1 MSYAWE
7 GKLRDYQREG
17 ALWLSEAGDDESGR
31 FRGRLLAD
39 GLGLG
44 KSRMALAA
52 VRYRAER
59 GKLDAPPIFVTTAS
73 ARIDWV
79 REAKVFWPELQM
91 TQPGGA
97 AAVYRRKG
105 ESEDD
110 FFARTEGPWRKALE
124 TSDPNVG
131 LVVNYENL
139 DLVLGTSIPLG
150 TLFDTIV
157 IDEAHNLKNAKSKP
171 ASLVRRFPVR
181 ARMLLSA
188 TPVDNYAEE
197 LFNLLD
203 LCGPGLFGGFM
214 TFAKRYFLVT
224 VSEGGWGHDVQELI
238 EPDKLK
244 ADYAPIYKR
253 RTAGEVFKSMPA
265 RVRELHHVDVP
276 EVVRMSPAKLNV
288 MLSDPKAKGGR
299 LDEMLRGCVRYKL
312 KAAVDFLRHSVS
324 GPAVLY
330 AYKREDAAQ
339 LHELVEKAG
348 FTAVLATGDVPVKRR
363 MQLIEAWKEG
373 KFDHIVATMDA
384 LRESATLVRAKT
396 MLFVDLDW
404 RFVKVLQ
411 CEGRI
416 DPARQPEGERSPVSY
431 HYFLTRDG
439 PDEVVAEALLWKI
452 RESQKLLSD
461 PTAGSFGEFL
471 GPLAGEEE
479 VVAPMSEEQLLSAFV
494 ARATAR
500 QERFI
505 DLGL

>member
-17 ALWLSEAGDDESGR
+17 ALWLSAAGDDEGQY
-31 FRGRLLAD
+31 RGRLLAD

-79 REAKVFWPELQM
+79 NEARLFWPELKM

-97 AAVYRRKG
+97 AAVYKRVG
-105 ESEDD
+105 ESPEAFTD
-110 FFARTEGPWRKALE
+110 RTEGPWRKALKE
-124 TSDPNVG
+124 SDPNVG

-139 DLVLGTSIPLG
+139 DLVLGEAIDAG
-150 TLFDTIV
+150 TLFDTV
-157 IDEAHNLKNAKSKP
+157 VVDEAHNLKNERSQYTKF
-171 ASLVRRFPVR
+171 VRRFPTR
-181 ARMLLSA
+181 ARMLLTA
-188 TPVDNYAEE
+188 TPIDNYPEE

-203 LCGPGLFGGFM
+203 LCGPGQFGSYVSFV
-214 TFAKRYFLVT
+214 KRYFLV
-224 VSEGGWGHDVQELI
+224 VRGKGGWGHEVHDLLY
-238 EPDKLK
+238 PDQMQK
-244 ADYAPIYKR
+244 DYAPIYLR
-253 RTAGEVFKSMPA
+253 RTAAQVFKNMPA
-265 RVRELHHVDVP
+265 RVRQMHHVDVP
-276 EVVRMSPAKLNV
+276 AIVRMSPAKLNV
-288 MLSDPKAKGGR
+288 MLADPKAKGGK
-299 LDEMLRGCVRYKL
+299 LDEMLRACVKHKL
-312 KAAVDFLRHSVS
+312 KAAVDFLQHHVN
-324 GPAVLY
+324 GPCVLY
-330 AYKREDAAQ
+330 AYKREDAQ
-339 LHELVEKAG
+339 KLHELVAKAG

-363 MQLIEAWKEG
+363 MELVEEWKAG
-373 KFDHIVATMDA
+373 KYQHIVATMDA

-416 DPARQPEGERSPVSY
+416 DPARQPEGERMPVGY

-452 RESQKLLSD
+452 RESQKLLND
-461 PTAGSFGEFL
+461 PTAGTFGEFL

-479 VVAPMSEEQLLSAFV
+479 VVAQMTEEQLLSAFV
-494 ARATAR
+494 SRATAR
-500 QERFI
+500 QERFM